1 LLTGWEFKNKRL
13 KNMGKI
19 SELEIKLLNS
29 SSTSPFG
36 KPDNMLRI
44 FSAHPPN
51 NTGIQIG

>member
-1 LLTGWEFKNKRL
+1 
-13 KNMGKI
+13 MGKI